1 MISAGD
7 SASFIIAQLVAFGD
21 QMTGFS
27 TEAEKATHVI
37 DAVNEVANNFS
48 VSSADL
54 ANNLG
59 NMSAVMSQTGASFE
73 ESLSMLTA
81 ITEVTRNASKAS
93 RGLVSIGSRLNQIV
107 DESSSTGK
115 ALKEIYEELGITL
128 FDQEGQ
134 LRSSYDIFTD
144 LAAIWNTLDKNTQ
157 NYIASQQAGTNQ
169 FQNFAALM
177 SNFATATEA
186 TTIAL
191 NSAGSA
197 AQENSRYME
206 GLEAKTSQLR
216 ATFEALSNTVL
227 DSSLV
232 AGILD
237 LANAFLSLLNT
248 PVGAF
253 VTQVALLTGAL
264 GGFYALMQAGGWI
277 SKIGGQFVTAFG
289 LFTGSVQ
296 SATVATTA
304 LGVASKVAFPLLGL
318 IATAIA
324 AIIAI
329 APKVS
334 NWYKEI
340 TNDVEYANEKLEEN
354 NTQLKTNKE
363 RLEEL
368 QNVPVTSR
376 TDEMQE
382 EIDKLEEENRALQE
396 NIDKWE
402 QKVKIGT
409 YQDLTEG
416 YSAVRRQQVMTVV
429 TPESFI
435 GTGIFA
441 ESEEEAIR
449 LLKEMGE
456 VAKDSTQSLSE
467 LGFVLGDMMISLPKE
482 QYYAELIQN
491 QKDITS
497 AFLETGRVTPTLIQ
511 EYKQNAAALQELTLA
526 SEEISESELDDWV
539 KTIIADFSEI
549 PDITDQMIDSY
560 YNVDQSIQQLT
571 EGLTINQEQFEQLI
585 ETIPGYADVLQQ
597 VTDGYQLQ
605 EEALYELASAGN
617 EWAREAVK
625 QQLAV
630 ARGEVEAAARI
641 VEAISRQIQAKQA
654 YLQMVSAET
663 GLTQMLP
670 EEQTNLLL
678 QQQNA
683 LAEMEE
689 ARLKVANLLAQ
700 IESWD
705 KPPTTITGDGEDE
718 EDAVDYIKAQSDAFK
733 EQIAI
738 LEHELFLMEKNGAT
752 NEDRIQKLKEIQDVL
767 EQQGKWFREQ
777 GIDDS
782 SEYIRNLQEQWWG
795 FQDQIT
801 SIYDSIAEEAEKA
814 AEEARQAWEDSLNE
828 QVDALQKMADDYE
841 TAFSY
846 VAKKAQDEIDLLE
859 QEKDAIQQR
868 YDDQIAALE
877 KTNEELDRQIELEEA
892 LDDLARA
899 RQTQVMVYKDGRFQY
914 VSDVDQVSEAQANLD
929 NLKREEQLRKEIE
942 NLEES
947 RDAEIAAIDDKID
960 YWQKM
965 VDEWSSAVDDYVD
978 EQDRLIAEQI
988 LGADLEGENWEK
1000 RLLDLQEYVNRYKDI
1015 LNQLNVAQQAANII
1029 STGEDWKTSGNKVA
1043 IATGAGMSA
1052 ADQAAIEQLR
1062 QQWEVANAKGD
1073 KTTMAALHAQAE
1085 AIRAKYGYS
1094 GGSWGNQYIPLYASG
1109 TTSATGGL
1117 SLVGE
1122 KGPELRVLG
1131 QGDGILPSDITKN
1144 LWAWGVTTPASM
1156 MSNIVGGL
1164 QSMGQQVGISIQ
1176 NFAPS
1181 LPNVTDGQGFA
1192 NYMRNNFWREALQ
1205 FAKT

>member
-1 MISAGD
+1 
-7 SASFIIAQLVAFGD
+7 
-21 QMTGFS
+21 
-27 TEAEKATHVI
+27 
-37 DAVNEVANNFS
+37 
-48 VSSADL
+48 
-54 ANNLG
+54 
-59 NMSAVMSQTGASFE
+59 
-73 ESLSMLTA
+73 
-81 ITEVTRNASKAS
+81 
-93 RGLVSIGSRLNQIV
+93 
-107 DESSSTGK
+107 
-115 ALKEIYEELGITL
+115 
-128 FDQEGQ
+128 
-134 LRSSYDIFTD
+134 
-144 LAAIWNTLDKNTQ
+144 
-157 NYIASQQAGTNQ
+157 
-169 FQNFAALM
+169 M

-191 NSAGSA
+191 NSVGSA

-206 GLEAKTSQLR
+206 GLEAKTSQVR

-227 DSSLV
+227 DSGLV

-324 AIIAI
+324 AIIAV

-334 NWYKEI
+334 DWYKEI

-382 EIDKLEEENRALQE
+382 EIDKLEEENKALQE

-402 QKVKIGT
+402 QKAKIGT

-416 YSAVRRQQVMTVV
+416 YGAVRRQQVMTVV

-449 LLKEMGE
+449 LLKEMGV

-467 LGFVLGDMMISLPKE
+467 LGFVLEDMMISLPKE

-511 EYKQNAAALQELTLA
+511 EYKQNAAALQEITLA

-539 KTIIADFSEI
+539 KTIIADFSEM

-560 YNVDQSIQQLT
+560 YNVDQSVQQLT

-585 ETIPGYADVLQQ
+585 EAIPEYEEVLTK
-597 VTDGYQLQ
+597 VTDGYTLQ
-605 EEALYELASAGN
+605 KEALDALAESGN
-617 EWAREAVK
+617 EWAQGVIR
-625 QQLAV
+625 QQLEAEEITLQSTQNRLKAIEEEMSAYNAFELMKANRLALLKEQEGYRQAYTDAGGV
-630 ARGEVEAAARI
+630 SESYYRPDLVSAR
-641 VEAISRQIQAKQA
+641 KQA
-654 YLQMVSAET
+654 LEDIEASQRRIEELQ
-663 GLTQMLP
+663 
-670 EEQTNLLL
+670 
-678 QQQNA
+678 
-683 LAEMEE
+683 
-689 ARLKVANLLAQ
+689 AQ
-700 IESWD
+700 IKSWD
-705 KPPTTITGDGEDE
+705 KVGIEGGEDE

-752 NEDRIQKLKEIQDVL
+752 NEERIQKLKEIQDVL

-828 QVDALQKMADDYE
+828 QVDALQQMADDYE

-859 QEKDAIQQR
+859 QEKDAIQKR

-965 VDEWSSAVDDYVD
+965 VDEWSNAVDDYVD

-988 LGADLEGENWEK
+988 LGTDLEGENWEK

-1015 LNQLNVAQQAANII
+1015 LKRLTTAQEAANII
-1029 STGEDWKTSGNKVA
+1029 ESGGDWATSGNSTA
-1043 IATGAGMSA
+1043 IAIGSGMSA

-1073 KTTMAALHAQAE
+1073 KATKAALHAQAE

-1109 TTSATGGL
+1109 TTGATGGL

-1164 QSMGQQVGISIQ
+1164 QAMGQQVGISIQ
-1176 NFAPS
+1176 NFAPN

>member
-1 MISAGD
+1 
-7 SASFIIAQLVAFGD
+7 
-21 QMTGFS
+21 
-27 TEAEKATHVI
+27 
-37 DAVNEVANNFS
+37 
-48 VSSADL
+48 
-54 ANNLG
+54 
-59 NMSAVMSQTGASFE
+59 
-73 ESLSMLTA
+73 
-81 ITEVTRNASKAS
+81 
-93 RGLVSIGSRLNQIV
+93 
-107 DESSSTGK
+107 
-115 ALKEIYEELGITL
+115 
-128 FDQEGQ
+128 
-134 LRSSYDIFTD
+134 
-144 LAAIWNTLDKNTQ
+144 
-157 NYIASQQAGTNQ
+157 
-169 FQNFAALM
+169 M

-186 TTIAL
+186 TTVAL

-227 DSSLV
+227 DSGLV

-253 VTQVALLTGAL
+253 VTQIALLTGVL
-264 GGFYALMQAGGWI
+264 WGGTGLIKAMKLLPAFFSSAATSI
-277 SKIGGQFVTAFG
+277 TAFG
-289 LFTGSVQ
+289 TTISI
-296 SATVATTA
+296 TVPQ
-304 LGVASKVAFPLLGL
+304 LML

-324 AIIAI
+324 AIIAV

-334 NWYKEI
+334 DWYKEI

-382 EIDKLEEENRALQE
+382 EIDKLEEENKALQE

-402 QKVKIGT
+402 QKAKIGT

-416 YSAVRRQQVMTVV
+416 YGAVRRQQVMTVV

-449 LLKEMGE
+449 LLKEMGA

-467 LGFVLGDMMISLPKE
+467 LGFVLEDMMISLPKE

-560 YNVDQSIQQLT
+560 YNVDESIEQLMQ
-571 EGLTINQEQFEQLI
+571 GMTINQEQFEQLI
-585 ETIPGYADVLQQ
+585 KTAPEYVDVLQQ
-597 VTDGYQLQ
+597 ITDGYQLQ
-605 EEALYELASAGN
+605 EEALYELASAGS

-678 QQQNA
+678 QQQIA

-689 ARLKVANLLAQ
+689 AQLKVANLLAQ

-705 KPPTTITGDGEDE
+705 EPLTTITGDGEDE
-718 EDAVDYIKAQSDAFK
+718 EDYIKAQSDAFK

-752 NEDRIQKLKEIQDVL
+752 NEERIQKLKEIQDVL

-782 SEYIRNLQEQWWG
+782 SEYIRNLQEQWWD

-828 QVDALQKMADDYE
+828 QVDALQQMADDYE

-988 LGADLEGENWEK
+988 LGANLEGENWEK

-1015 LNQLNVAQQAANII
+1015 INQLNVAQQAANII
-1029 STGEDWKTSGNKVA
+1029 PTGEDWKTSGNKVA
-1043 IATGAGMSA
+1043 IATGVGMSA

-1062 QQWEVANAKGD
+1062 QQWEVANARGD
-1073 KTTMAALHAQAE
+1073 KATMAALHAQAE

-1094 GGSWGNQYIPLYASG
+1094 GGSWGNQYIPIYASG

-1122 KGPELRVLG
+1122 EGPELRVLG

-1164 QSMGQQVGISIQ
+1164 QSMGQQIGITIQ
-1176 NFAPS
+1176 NFNPN
-1181 LPNVTDGQGFA
+1181 LPNVQDGQGFA
-1192 NYMRNNFWREALQ
+1192 NYMRTNFWREAIQ
-1205 FAKT
+1205 FAKA